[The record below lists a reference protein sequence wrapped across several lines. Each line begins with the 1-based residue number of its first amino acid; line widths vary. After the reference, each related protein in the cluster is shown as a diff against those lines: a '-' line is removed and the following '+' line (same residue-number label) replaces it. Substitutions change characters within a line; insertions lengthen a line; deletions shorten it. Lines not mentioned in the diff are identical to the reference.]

1 MLGIGYHNVRT
12 VSDPEEKVILA
23 IVVPPL
29 EERGQNFCGKERQV
43 R

>member
-1 MLGIGYHNVRT
+1 MLGIGHHNVRT

-29 EERGQNFCGKERQV
+29 EERGQNFCGKGTRV